1 MEAGLEFEPAGTA
14 RKVVLGILAGLDE
27 RQLVPGQR
35 LAETDLALRYDVG
48 RNAVREAMQHL
59 SVRGII
65 ELEANRSPSI
75 RKLDLAESMEVLDVA
90 EAMTALAARTAAGR
104 YVERLHGKPLR
115 DVLKRLDM
123 AAADREEGAFN
134 TARRQFYRVLLRI
147 GDNRELRRLFPSVGM
162 HIIHVQYSMP
172 ELQKVRRRD
181 YADMAAA
188 VMKKDA
194 ALAEAVARRH
204 VDNVRGAIADWHA
217 QRSDGHMGAR

>member
-1 MEAGLEFEPAGTA
+1 MEAGLEFEPAGAA
-14 RKVVLGILAGLDE
+14 RKVVLGILSGLDE

-35 LAETDLALRYDVG
+35 LAETELALRYDVG

-104 YVERLHGKPLR
+104 YEERLHGKLLR
-115 DVLKRLDM
+115 EVLQRLDV
-123 AAADREEGAFN
+123 AAAEREEGAFN
-134 TARRQFYRVLLRI
+134 AARRQFYRALLRI

-162 HIIHVQYSMP
+162 HIIHVQYSASD
-172 ELQKVRRRD
+172 LQQVRHRD

-188 VMKKDA
+188 IMKKDA
-194 ALAEAVARRH
+194 GPAEERARRH
-204 VDNVRGAIADWHA
+204 VDNVRTAIADWHA
-217 QRSDGHMGAR
+217 RRSNRVMGRR

>member
-1 MEAGLEFEPAGTA
+1 MVNIVSCVDNRCRSFFIYKLKTSYEMLISDWSSD
-14 RKVVLGILAGLDE
+14 VCSS
-27 RQLVPGQR
+27 
-35 LAETDLALRYDVG
+35 DLR
-48 RNAVREAMQHL
+48 
-59 SVRGII
+59 
-65 ELEANRSPSI
+65 
-75 RKLDLAESMEVLDVA
+75 
-90 EAMTALAARTAAGR
+90 
-104 YVERLHGKPLR
+104 
-115 DVLKRLDM
+115 
-123 AAADREEGAFN
+123 F
-134 TARRQFYRVLLRI
+134 

-217 QRSDGHMGAR
+217 RRSDGHMGAR